1 MAQIRK
7 GGKKE
12 VPGVNTSSLPDIVF
26 MLLFFFMATTT
37 MKEVSFKVDV
47 KVPEATELQKLEKK
61 SLTRYIYI
69 GTPMKEYQKMY
80 GTESR
85 IQLDDAFAEVDE
97 IEMFIENERG
107 DMSEEDKGL
116 LTVSIKADKDTK
128 MGVVSD
134 VKQALRRAQALK
146 INYAATK
153 KAPKR
158 CFCLTSANLCVVLL
172 SVLQF
177 FNRVFAFFKTII
189 LTKSVDKFF
198 NYQMACNIAW

>member
-37 MKEVSFKVDV
+37 MKEVTYKVDV

-61 SLTRYIYI
+61 SLTRYIYV

-80 GTESR
+80 GKESR
-85 IQLDDAFAEVDE
+85 VQLDDAFAEINE
-97 IEMFIENERG
+97 IEMFIENERNAMKES
-107 DMSEEDKGL
+107 DQGL
-116 LTVSIKADKDTK
+116 LTVSIKADKETK
-128 MGVVSD
+128 MGIITD
-134 VKQALRRAQALK
+134 IKQALRRAQALK

-153 KAPKR
+153 R
-158 CFCLTSANLCVVLL
+158 TS
-172 SVLQF
+172 
-177 FNRVFAFFKTII
+177 
-189 LTKSVDKFF
+189 
-198 NYQMACNIAW
+198 Y

>member
-37 MKEVSFKVDV
+37 MKEVTYKVQLT
-47 KVPEATELQKLEKK
+47 VPEATELQKLEKK

-80 GTESR
+80 GKESR
-85 IQLDDAFAEVDE
+85 VQLDDAFAEVDE
-97 IEMFIENERG
+97 IEMFIENERNAMKES
-107 DMSEEDKGL
+107 DQGL
-116 LTVSIKADKDTK
+116 LTVSIKADKETK
-128 MGVVSD
+128 MGIITD
-134 VKQALRRAQALK
+134 IKQALRRAQALK

-153 KAPKR
+153 
-158 CFCLTSANLCVVLL
+158 
-172 SVLQF
+172 
-177 FNRVFAFFKTII
+177 RV
-189 LTKSVDKFF
+189 S
-198 NYQMACNIAW
+198 Y

>member
-37 MKEVSFKVDV
+37 MKEVTFKVDV

-61 SLTRYIYI
+61 SLTRYIYV

-80 GTESR
+80 GKESR
-85 IQLDDAFAEVDE
+85 VQLDDAFAEISE
-97 IEMFIENERG
+97 IEMFIENERNAMKES
-107 DMSEEDKGL
+107 DQGL
-116 LTVSIKADKDTK
+116 LTVSIKADKETK
-128 MGVVSD
+128 MGIITD
-134 VKQALRRAQALK
+134 IKQALRRAQALK

-153 KAPKR
+153 R
-158 CFCLTSANLCVVLL
+158 MS
-172 SVLQF
+172 
-177 FNRVFAFFKTII
+177 
-189 LTKSVDKFF
+189 
-198 NYQMACNIAW
+198 Y